1 MFSFF
6 VIYATYV
13 QNQGERAFAQEQE
26 LECLGPITSL
36 KLHINI
42 SIPFVW
48 VMMTAIN
55 KAQQLKVAEKEME
68 RQSRL
73 FPVLIYLSLF
83 PIQSVVY
90 TQSKIIQSPYSEQN

>member
-1 MFSFF
+1 
-6 VIYATYV
+6 
-13 QNQGERAFAQEQE
+13 
-26 LECLGPITSL
+26 
-36 KLHINI
+36 
-42 SIPFVW
+42 
-48 VMMTAIN
+48 MMTAIN
-55 KAQQLKVAEKEME
+55 KAQQLKAAEKEME

>member
-1 MFSFF
+1 
-6 VIYATYV
+6 
-13 QNQGERAFAQEQE
+13 
-26 LECLGPITSL
+26 
-36 KLHINI
+36 
-42 SIPFVW
+42 
-48 VMMTAIN
+48 MMTAIN
-55 KAQQLKVAEKEME
+55 EAQQLKVAEKEME